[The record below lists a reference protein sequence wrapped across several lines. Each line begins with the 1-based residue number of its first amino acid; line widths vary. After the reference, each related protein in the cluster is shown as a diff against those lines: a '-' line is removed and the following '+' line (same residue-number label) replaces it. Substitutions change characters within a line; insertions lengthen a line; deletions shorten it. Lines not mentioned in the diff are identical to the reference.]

1 MDIKKYNRII
11 PYYLN
16 NDYGIKRGLNNSF
29 LCPACNSKLI
39 YYEDSDYIECSE
51 CDNIRGAIR
60 LIMFNEKLSFSD
72 ALAKADKIYKLAEIS
87 ETDKNKNLSSR
98 PYELIGETVKRFNGL
113 VYENDRDK
121 AENFYKSDFKNNAL
135 VFAGSKGEFFYHLL
149 LGRNEREKTPNII
162 TISNIRYVNNAIS
175 VLLHTKAN
183 HKLKIFLAFDYVEK
197 DILIKNELLKQL
209 KAWNFYN
216 IVIANLRLNY
226 DSIGDFYKKDALSCA
241 YYIDNYFKSF
251 NAYYRKS
258 DIEEVY
264 NKILLDAGE
273 EKEIKQATTPPKA
286 KNKKARRRK
295 KKKWKRPKPN
305 T

>member
-39 YYEDSDYIECSE
+39 YYEDTDYIECSQ
-51 CDNIRGAIR
+51 CKNIRGAIR

-72 ALAKADKIYKLAEIS
+72 ALARADKIYKLAEIS

-98 PYELIGETVKRFNGL
+98 PYELIGETVRRFNGL
-113 VYENDRDK
+113 IYENDRTK
-121 AENFYKSDFKNNAL
+121 PENFYKSDYRNNAF
-135 VFAGSKGEFFYHLL
+135 VYAGSKGEFFYHLL
-149 LGRNEREKTPNII
+149 LAKNSKEKTPNII
-162 TISNIRYVNNAIS
+162 TITNKRFIYNAVS
-175 VLLHTKAN
+175 VLLNGVKDN
-183 HKLKIFLAFDYVEK
+183 HKLKIFLAFDYTEK
-197 DILIKNELLKQL
+197 DILIKNELLKWL
-209 KAWNFYN
+209 KKYNFYN
-216 IVIANLRLNY
+216 IIIADLRLNY
-226 DSIGDFYKKDALSCA
+226 ENIDDFYKKDALSCA

-264 NKILLDAGE
+264 NKILFDAGE
-273 EKEIKQATTPPKA
+273 EKEIKKATTPAKA

-295 KKKWKRPKPN
+295 KKK
-305 T
+305 

>member
-60 LIMFNEKLSFSD
+60 LIMFNEKLNFSD
-72 ALAKADKIYKLAEIS
+72 ALAKADKIYKLAEMS

-113 VYENDRDK
+113 VYENDKNK

-135 VFAGSKGEFFYHLL
+135 VFASSKGEFFYHLL
-149 LGRNEREKTPNII
+149 LARNQREKTPNII

-183 HKLKIFLAFDYVEK
+183 HKLKIFLAFDFVEK

-226 DSIGDFYKKDALSCA
+226 ETIDDFYKKDTLSFA

-264 NKILLDAGE
+264 NKILFDAGE
-273 EKEIKQATTPPKA
+273 EKEIKKATTPAKA

>member
-60 LIMFNEKLSFSD
+60 LIMFNEKLNFSD
-72 ALAKADKIYKLAEIS
+72 ALAKADKIYKLAEMS

-113 VYENDRDK
+113 VYENDKNK

-135 VFAGSKGEFFYHLL
+135 VFASSKGEFFYHLL
-149 LGRNEREKTPNII
+149 LARNQREKTPNII

-183 HKLKIFLAFDYVEK
+183 HKLKIFLAFDFVEK

-226 DSIGDFYKKDALSCA
+226 ETIDDFYKKDTLSFA

-264 NKILLDAGE
+264 NKILFDAGE
-273 EKEIKQATTPPKA
+273 EKEIKKATTPAKA

-295 KKKWKRPKPN
+295 KKK
-305 T
+305 